1 MDEFF
6 FFFILFALPKKYAK
20 TLDNK
25 KLPTR
30 IPKAFGIE
38 ARPSRKHSG
47 LLSGQRSPT
56 FDIFSKFWLLLMS
69 FIT

>member
-30 IPKAFGIE
+30 KARST
-38 ARPSRKHSG
+38 ARFIVR
-47 LLSGQRSPT
+47 PT
-56 FDIFSKFWLLLMS
+56 LAYF
-69 FIT
+69 

>member
-1 MDEFF
+1 MDKLFL

-30 IPKAFGIE
+30 V
-38 ARPSRKHSG
+38 ARSTARFIVW
-47 LLSGQRSPT
+47 PT
-56 FDIFSKFWLLLMS
+56 LAYF
-69 FIT
+69 